1 MQMDFSNMTNRIERY
16 NGANGIIF
24 SPVSLLVKRIAT
36 LVNALQ
42 DHRIQ
47 IKACGS
53 MDKEF
58 YTKIMY
64 ALDTRVN
71 LWLLECTE
79 HENRED
85 VNDNLINFGPL
96 ITQIA
101 LREFRIDLLP
111 CFKTNTTTKK
121 RHAVDDN
128 TITNVA
134 PRTNIKKQKEDKVM
148 VRNENQY
155 ASFKLNNNKH
165 YRNTFTGGEKAKKR
179 PMFKTTQICVKWNI
193 QGYCLDNC
201 NMTESHVPH
210 SEYTAEQKVAFG
222 EWMKFCRKA
231 GGST

>member
-1 MQMDFSNMTNRIERY
+1 METVNSKARSSDMTNRIEHY
-16 NGANGIIF
+16 NGAHGIIF

-36 LVNALQ
+36 LVNALR

-53 MDKEF
+53 MDEEF

-71 LWLLECTE
+71 LWLPECME

-85 VNDNLINFGPL
+85 VNDNLIYFGPL

-101 LREFRIDLLP
+101 LRDFRINLHP
-111 CFKTNTTTKK
+111 CFTMITTIKK
-121 RHAVDDN
+121 RHAVDVN
-128 TITNVA
+128 TATDIA
-134 PRTNIKKQKEDKVM
+134 PRINSKKQKEDKVM

-155 ASFKLNNNKH
+155 APFKLTNNAH

-179 PMFKTTQICVKWNI
+179 PMFKTTQICSKWNI
-193 QGYCLDNC
+193 QGYCFDNC
-201 NMTESHVPH
+201 NMSESHVPH
-210 SEYTAEQKVAFG
+210 SEYTVN
-222 EWMKFCRKA
+222 RKLLSEN
-231 GGST
+231 G